1 MTLPEVRRVSI
12 PRYAPLTNMA
22 LAFDGGATIAQA
34 LLPAGLIPATG
45 PAGGSA
51 FSLTFWMNAQPTL
64 AEPANGNAGAQ
75 NAPPAISGPVVVLDI
90 RGPSGPLATWSI
102 GPDLTL
108 SFSVTNFAPPGF
120 GVGIGMY
127 LSQWIFVASVYT
139 PPGGQAP
146 HGLVSLAVSNG
157 GLPASPASSPLT
169 NTPNPVH
176 EDRWLT
182 VGNVP
187 PGPPGPSQDLP
198 PDLGPFQGMIAQM
211 RLWNVALSPADIEAH
226 MYDDPIGPKAIVPGP
241 VIGDWRMNEGYGT
254 TAFDYANP
262 GPDLIPARY
271 QPPPGNHMMLGTGD
285 PVTEPP
291 WVIADVLTQVQ
302 KVTSVQ
308 VSPAAAP
315 PAPAPAAPAPA
326 PAAPAPAAPAPAAP
340 APAAPAPAAPAP
352 AAPAPAPAGQ
362 GGLGDQGSQGGQGGM
377 L

>member
-22 LAFDGGATIAQA
+22 LAFDGGATTAQA

-45 PAGGSA
+45 PAGGPA

-75 NAPPAISGPVVVLDI
+75 NAPPAISGPVVVVDI

-108 SFSVTNFAPPGF
+108 SFSVTNFAPSGF
-120 GVGIGMY
+120 GVGIGAY

-146 HGLVSLAVSNG
+146 HGQVSLAVSNG
-157 GLPASPASSPLT
+157 GLPASPASGTLT
-169 NTPNPVH
+169 NTPNPVQ

-187 PGPPGPSQDLP
+187 PGPPGPPAPSQDLP

-271 QPPPGNHMMLGTGD
+271 QPPPGNHMTLGTGD
-285 PVTEPP
+285 PATEPP

-308 VSPAAAP
+308 VNPAVAP
-315 PAPAPAAPAPA
+315 PAAPAAPVQAPVQA
-326 PAAPAPAAPAPAAP
+326 PAAPVQAAQGSQE
-340 APAAPAPAAPAP
+340 
-352 AAPAPAPAGQ
+352 GQ
-362 GGLGDQGSQGGQGGM
+362 GGTL
-377 L
+377 